1 MSRPTRIQLVTEK
14 LPVSLLPFLCWVIA
28 ALDDVPG
35 EPQQR
40 EVGLGVPRK
49 AVSLLIQISPATPT
63 IRKSYTDSIH
73 LNELV
78 DSDNADAVICR
89 AGQPL
94 VVGPKFTATGGN
106 GRRQVQSIGGLQ
118 AMAGAQ
124 LGG

>member
-1 MSRPTRIQLVTEK
+1 MPADQVY
-14 LPVSLLPFLCWVIA
+14 VIKPKNPSK
-28 ALDDVPG
+28 VF
-35 EPQQR
+35 
-40 EVGLGVPRK
+40 VF
-49 AVSLLIQISPATPT
+49 
-63 IRKSYTDSIH
+63 

-78 DSDNADAVICR
+78 DVDNADTVIRR

-106 GRRQVQSIGGLQ
+106 GRRQVQGIGGLQ